1 VLRITTPSF
10 DHNPPHHT
18 LIAGEHFARMQG
30 LLLEATMDT
39 RAMPALAFAGLMTV
53 AIAVAVQTAPSRE
66 ADICV
71 LPQTVAEEGHVEL
84 AAMFTNDTQ
93 RADRTL
99 FSDAPLFIYAMN
111 DVARA
116 SDGVTL
122 VDVSDVTSSCAR
134 HKNII

>member
-1 VLRITTPSF
+1 
-10 DHNPPHHT
+10 
-18 LIAGEHFARMQG
+18 
-30 LLLEATMDT
+30 MDT

-66 ADICV
+66 ANVCV
-71 LPQTVAEEGHVEL
+71 LPQTFADEGHVDGEAGAL
-84 AAMFTNDTQ
+84 GGQ
-93 RADRTL
+93 EGVVR
-99 FSDAPLFIYAMN
+99 MN